1 MVAPRILWRYIL
13 RDTLL
18 HSLLGLAAFTLL
30 LVVMN
35 VLRFLEPLLAAGVGA
50 AGLIDLAGIILPSYL
65 PYAIPTA
72 LLFGVL
78 LSFGR
83 MSADGEIVAMRA
95 SGISV
100 PGLLPPILLL
110 GAIAASVTGYLE
122 FEVAPQSYH
131 RMRSLVRDMARSVE
145 VLQPNEFRALGS
157 DRIVYVESTGD
168 APCELRGLMIGD
180 FSDPRRPFYVVARC
194 GSILETQSA
203 DGLAL
208 ELLDG
213 SIHFEDDAG
222 ERYRRVRFERMETEL
237 DISHYLTREKRPR
250 DYTLLQLFDLA
261 ARFEGDQPPEERGD
275 LNQTVVRI
283 QIHRRIAF
291 SLASVLL
298 SVLAVPL
305 GIQPLRSGRSAG
317 ALVAIGL
324 MALYWVL
331 FSVGERTAESGLAAP
346 WVACWAPNAMVVGVG
361 LWLMRRTTRGES

>member
-18 HSLLGLAAFTLL
+18 HSLLGLTAFTLL

-50 AGLIDLAGIILPSYL
+50 SGLIDLAGIILPSYL
-65 PYAIPTA
+65 PYAIPTS

-78 LSFGR
+78 LAFGR

-110 GAIAASVTGYLE
+110 GIVAASVTAYLE
-122 FEVAPQSYH
+122 FEIEPLANH
-131 RMRSLVRDMARSVE
+131 RMKSLVRDMARSVK
-145 VLQPNEFRALGS
+145 VIQPAEFRALGS

-168 APCELRGLMIGD
+168 PPCELRGLMISD
-180 FSDPRRPFYVVARC
+180 FSDPRRPFYVAARC
-194 GSILETQSA
+194 GSILETQNE

-222 ERYRRVRFERMETEL
+222 ERYRRVRFERMRTEL
-237 DISHYLTREKRPR
+237 DISRYLNRRKKPR
-250 DYTLLQLFDLA
+250 DYTLLQLFDLD
-261 ARFEGDQPPEERGD
+261 ARFERGEEPELRGD
-275 LNQTVVRI
+275 DGRTGVRI

-317 ALVAIGL
+317 ALTAIGL

-331 FSVGERTAESGLAAP
+331 FSVGERAAESGLVAP
-346 WVACWAPNAMVVGVG
+346 WLAMWTPNAMVVGVG
-361 LWLMRRTTRGES
+361 LWLMRRTIRGES